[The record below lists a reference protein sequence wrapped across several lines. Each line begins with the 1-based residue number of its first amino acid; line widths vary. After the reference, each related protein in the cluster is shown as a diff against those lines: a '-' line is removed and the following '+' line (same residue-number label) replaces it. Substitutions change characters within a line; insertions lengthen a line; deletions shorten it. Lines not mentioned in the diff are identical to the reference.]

1 MGLKDQRFSILMCA
15 DNKADTNTVYITE
28 EFLVAPKKQY
38 QCSKQSY
45 YRRIRAFSGAA
56 V

>member
-1 MGLKDQRFSILMCA
+1 MGLKDQRLSILIC
-15 DNKADTNTVYITE
+15 ADTNTVYITE